1 MTMLKVK
8 TIYGFLYTYF
18 TTSQGRQAWIL
29 TLADDTTMFDAIA
42 IYDFLGRL
50 FIAAFVLIL
59 RCSTNI
65 DLVQCVEGDF
75 YALSNFQ
82 TTHKLVIS
90 DVRIVAAMGKI

>member
-8 TIYGFLYTYF
+8 TIYGFLCTYF

-42 IYDFLGRL
+42 IYNFLGRL
-50 FIAAFVLIL
+50 FIVAFVLIL
-59 RCSTNI
+59 RCSAKNV
-65 DLVQCVEGDF
+65 DLVQCVEGF

-82 TTHKLVIS
+82 TTQIGN
-90 DVRIVAAMGKI
+90 I

>member
-1 MTMLKVK
+1 M
-8 TIYGFLYTYF
+8 YF

-29 TLADDTTMFDAIA
+29 TLADKTMFDAIA
-42 IYDFLGRL
+42 IYDILGRL

-65 DLVQCVEGDF
+65 GLVQCVEGGF

-90 DVRIVAAMGKI
+90 DVRMVVAMGKI

>member
-1 MTMLKVK
+1 MLKVK
-8 TIYGFLYTYF
+8 TIYGFLCTSF

-29 TLADDTTMFDAIA
+29 TLADDTTIFDAIA

-50 FIAAFVLIL
+50 CIAAFVLIL

-65 DLVQCVEGDF
+65 DLVQCVGGF

-90 DVRIVAAMGKI
+90 DVRTIVAMGKI